1 MTRAELDPKI
11 KLIRMTRDVIILDIV
26 FKIILSLIVLFSY
39 LSNEIPFSLFEIFS
53 VNIKN
58 IFPCFVQGT
67 VV

>member
-39 LSNEIPFSLFEIFS
+39 LSNEIPFSLFEIF
-53 VNIKN
+53 
-58 IFPCFVQGT
+58 Q
-67 VV
+67 